1 VNDRLQLTNDP
12 ITALTRLIGWI
23 FVAAAAL
30 MLAACGGGGSPGDVH
45 PGTDPAVV
53 PGEPK
58 AFLVFP
64 NPQVQPDGSLQTT
77 SPAYAQ
83 AYYAAIDPNNAK
95 DTLAKWKAANNF
107 DTGTGTQITVVF
119 GDVRDLGFGRRITA
133 RQNADGTL
141 AFFTENYLVKTGGAY
156 AFSPINLEAAIV
168 RDPNA
173 LVYVAGIEFSPGP
186 AGGVSFAKYF
196 NFNIATGVRENMADV
211 DGRGDKAMPGP
222 CIACHGGRADALMPS
237 DASGKPRF
245 NLLLNAVS
253 GVRGDVLGQLPPFE
267 VSTFQFSDKPGYT
280 RTEQEP
286 MLKTLNKW
294 VLCSYPLS
302 SPSTFPEDACR
313 RAASSGEWQGA
324 AAALI
329 KAAYG
334 GDGLPN
340 LAYAEPA
347 APASWAAA
355 GQTSLY
361 ETVVAPACR
370 VCHLMRG
377 TGRQSDID
385 FATYDK
391 FQSYASR
398 IFATVI
404 DRGDM
409 PLAKLVYDTFHAS
422 AGEPALADFL
432 VSHGLPAR
440 GASGAVLRPGR
451 PIADP
456 GPDRVVRQGATQLSA
471 GNSLFADTYAWSI
484 VSGPGGAVPPRSATL
499 TNANTAQP
507 TFDATS
513 DGTYV
518 LSLVASNGSDRSAP
532 RSLSLVVQ
540 NALRPDPSAIRF
552 ADIKAALQDGQECQ
566 GCHAPASPLHP
577 PIAFTNY
584 DRDGNGAIAPADDAW
599 FYAEVRSRI
608 NFTEI
613 SASALLQKPAGQHH
627 FGGLGKGFDA
637 SLAPG
642 QPGRAKYDLFQ
653 NWILNGAPQ

>member
-1 VNDRLQLTNDP
+1 M
-12 ITALTRLIGWI
+12 AFTRNIAW
-23 FVAAAAL
+23 VSAAAAVL
-30 MLAACGGGGSPGDVH
+30 VLAACGGGGSPGDVH
-45 PGTDPAVV
+45 PGAETPVV
-53 PGEPK
+53 PGEPN
-58 AFLVFP
+58 AFLLFP
-64 NPQVQPDGSLQTT
+64 NPQVQPDGSLQTNT
-77 SPAYAQ
+77 TAYAQ
-83 AYYAAIDPNNAK
+83 AYYAAIDPTNTK
-95 DTLAKWKAANNF
+95 DTLAKWKAANGF
-107 DTGTGTQITVVF
+107 DTGTGTQVTAVF

-133 RQNADGTL
+133 RQNVDGTL
-141 AFFTENYLVKTGGAY
+141 AFLTENYLVKTGAAY

-173 LVYVAGIEFSPGP
+173 LVYVAGIDFSPGP
-186 AGGVSFAKYF
+186 AGGASFAKFY
-196 NFNIATGVRENMADV
+196 NFNVTTGVRENTVDI

-222 CIACHGGRADALMPS
+222 CIVCHGGRADALTPP
-237 DASGKPRF
+237 DASGNRRF
-245 NLLLNAVS
+245 NLLENAVS
-253 GVRGDVLGQLPPFE
+253 GNRGDVLGQLPPFE
-267 VSTFQFSDKPGYT
+267 VSSFQFSTTPGYT
-280 RTEQEP
+280 RAEQEP
-286 MLKTLNKW
+286 LLKTMNRL
-294 VLCSYPLS
+294 VLCSYTLPAPS
-302 SPSTFPEDACR
+302 SFPEDACR
-313 RAASSGEWQGA
+313 RQASSGEWQGT

-340 LAYAEPA
+340 PAYVEPS

-385 FATYDK
+385 FTTYEK
-391 FQSYASR
+391 FQSYADR

-404 DRGDM
+404 NRGDM

-422 AGEPALADFL
+422 SGEAALADFL
-432 VSHGLPAR
+432 VGQGLPAR
-440 GASGAVLRPGR
+440 DAGGAVLRPGR

-471 GNSLFADTYAWSI
+471 DNSLFADTYAWSI
-484 VSGPGGAVPPRSATL
+484 VSGPNGAVPPSGAML
-499 TNANTAQP
+499 TDANTAQP
-507 TFDATS
+507 TFNAAT

-518 LSLVASNGSDRSAP
+518 VSLVASNASARSAP
-532 RSLSLVVQ
+532 KLLSLVVQ
-540 NALRPDPSAIRF
+540 NALTADPSAIRF
-552 ADIKAALQDGQECQ
+552 SDIKAALQDGNECQ

-584 DRDGNGAIAPADDAW
+584 DRDGDGAITPTDDAW

-608 NFTEI
+608 NFAEVA
-613 SASALLQKPAGQHH
+613 ASALLQKPSGQHH
-627 FGGLGKGFDA
+627 FGRLGPGFDTR
-637 SLAPG
+637 LPPG
-642 QPGRAKYDLFQ
+642 QPERAKYDLFL

>member
-1 VNDRLQLTNDP
+1 M
-12 ITALTRLIGWI
+12 ALTRPIGW
-23 FVAAAAL
+23 VLAAAAAL
-30 MLAACGGGGSPGDVH
+30 LLAACGGGGSPGDVH
-45 PGTDPAVV
+45 PGTDPAIV
-53 PGEPK
+53 PGEPN
-58 AFLVFP
+58 AFLLFP
-64 NPQVQPDGSLQTT
+64 NPQVQPDGSLQIM
-77 SPAYAQ
+77 SPGYAQ

-95 DTLAKWKAANNF
+95 DTLAKWKAANGF
-107 DTGTGTQITVVF
+107 DTGTGTQVSAVF

-133 RQNADGTL
+133 RQNPDGTL

-156 AFSPINLEAAIV
+156 AFSPVNLEAAIV

-186 AGGVSFAKYF
+186 AGGASFAKYF
-196 NFNIATGVRENMADV
+196 NFNVVTGVRENMADV

-222 CIACHGGRADALMPS
+222 CIVCHGGRADALTPP
-237 DASGKPRF
+237 DASGNPRF

-253 GVRGDVLGQLPPFE
+253 GARGDVLGQLPPFE
-267 VSTFQFSDKPGYT
+267 VSTFQFSETPGYT
-280 RTEQEP
+280 RAEEEP
-286 MLKTLNKW
+286 MLKTMNEW
-294 VLCSYPLS
+294 VLCSYPLPAP
-302 SPSTFPEDACR
+302 SPFPEDACR
-313 RAASSGEWQGA
+313 RTATSGEWQGT

-334 GDGLPN
+334 GDGLPSPV
-340 LAYAEPA
+340 YVEPP

-370 VCHLMRG
+370 VCHQLRG

-385 FATYDK
+385 FATYEK
-391 FQSYASR
+391 FQPYADR
-398 IFATVI
+398 IFATVL

-422 AGEPALADFL
+422 SGEAVLADFL
-432 VSHGLPAR
+432 VGQGLPGRDA
-440 GASGAVLRPGR
+440 GGAVLRPGR
-451 PIADP
+451 PVADP

-484 VSGPGGAVPPRSATL
+484 VSGPNGTVPPSGATL
-499 TNANTAQP
+499 TDADTAQP
-507 TFDATS
+507 TFNATI

-518 LSLVASNGSDRSAP
+518 LNLVASNASARSAP
-532 RSLSLVVQ
+532 KPLSLVVQ
-540 NALRPDPSAIRF
+540 NALTPDPGAIRF
-552 ADIKAALQDGQECQ
+552 SDIKAALQDGNECQ

-584 DRDGNGAIAPADDAW
+584 DRDGDGGVTPADDAW

-613 SASALLQKPAGQHH
+613 AASALLLKPSGHHH
-627 FGGLGKGFDA
+627 FGKLGLGFDT

-642 QPGRAKYDLFQ
+642 QPGRAKYDLFL

>member
-1 VNDRLQLTNDP
+1 M
-12 ITALTRLIGWI
+12 AFTRNIAW
-23 FVAAAAL
+23 VSAAAAVL
-30 MLAACGGGGSPGDVH
+30 VLAACGGGGSPGDVH
-45 PGTDPAVV
+45 PGAETPVV

-58 AFLVFP
+58 AFLLFP
-64 NPQVQPDGSLQTT
+64 NPQVQPDGSLQTNT
-77 SPAYAQ
+77 PAYAQ
-83 AYYAAIDPNNAK
+83 AYYAAIDPINTK
-95 DTLAKWKAANNF
+95 DTLAKWKAANGF
-107 DTGTGTQITVVF
+107 DTGTGAQVTAVF

-133 RQNADGTL
+133 RQNVDGTL
-141 AFFTENYLVKTGGAY
+141 AFLTENYLVKTGAAY

-168 RDPNA
+168 RDPNT

-186 AGGVSFAKYF
+186 AGGASFAKFY
-196 NFNIATGVRENMADV
+196 NFNVTTGVRENTVDI

-222 CIACHGGRADALMPS
+222 CIVCHGGRADALTPP
-237 DASGKPRF
+237 DASGNRRF
-245 NLLLNAVS
+245 NLLGNAVS
-253 GVRGDVLGQLPPFE
+253 GNRGDVLGQLPPFE
-267 VSTFQFSDKPGYT
+267 VSSFQFSTTPGYT
-280 RTEQEP
+280 RAEQEP
-286 MLKTLNKW
+286 LLKTMNRM
-294 VLCSYPLS
+294 VLCSYPLPAPS
-302 SPSTFPEDACR
+302 SFPEDACR
-313 RAASSGEWQGA
+313 RPASSGEWQGT

-340 LAYAEPA
+340 PAYVEPS

-370 VCHLMRG
+370 VCHQVRG

-385 FATYDK
+385 FTTYEK
-391 FQSYASR
+391 FQSYADR

-404 DRGDM
+404 NRGDM

-422 AGEPALADFL
+422 SGEAALADFL
-432 VSHGLPAR
+432 VGQGLPAR
-440 GASGAVLRPGR
+440 DAGGAVLRPGR

-471 GNSLFADTYAWSI
+471 SNSLFADTYAWSI
-484 VSGPGGAVPPRSATL
+484 VSRPNGAVPPSGAML
-499 TNANTAQP
+499 TDANTAQP
-507 TFDATS
+507 TFDAAT

-518 LSLVASNGSDRSAP
+518 VSLVASNASARSAP
-532 RSLSLVVQ
+532 KLLSLVVQ
-540 NALRPDPSAIRF
+540 NALTPDPSAIRF
-552 ADIKAALQDGQECQ
+552 SDIKAALQDGNECQ

-584 DRDGNGAIAPADDAW
+584 DRDGDGAITPTDDAW

-608 NFTEI
+608 NFAEVA
-613 SASALLQKPAGQHH
+613 ASALLEKPSGQHH
-627 FGGLGKGFDA
+627 FGGLGPGFDTR
-637 SLAPG
+637 LAPG
-642 QPGRAKYDLFQ
+642 QPERAKYDLFL